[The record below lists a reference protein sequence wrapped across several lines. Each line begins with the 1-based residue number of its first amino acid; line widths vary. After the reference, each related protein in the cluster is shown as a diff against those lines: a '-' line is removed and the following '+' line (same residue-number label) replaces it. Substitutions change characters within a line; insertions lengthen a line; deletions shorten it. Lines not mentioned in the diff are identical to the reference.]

1 MKELYTW
8 YCVCVVKTHDT
19 NDNVTTKTQS
29 TFHTKHMNID
39 TWSECARSSLVCFFS
54 QVLVVMIAHH
64 IVAQVSLVRVISWSS
79 HDERIS
85 STLSPPFP
93 STSSSSHSSL
103 TSCTSSCTSST
114 ALRAVA
120 TLRTS
125 PERRWTQLTN
135 PTSSQITDATREGC
149 QGLLDAVWPPQVR
162 AQGAGHRT
170 HDRTSLSRGRGVCPT
185 ERVPQ
190 GHECQRARPGFKKH
204 RRPCP
209 RVALLWWSTV
219 RSRHHIA
226 QCSQL
231 PRRSPP
237 ARSWP
242 RRGCLVAGALGQG
255 DSVSG
260 TCFFRLLQARGSRH
274 RDGRKMERGGSEAWP
289 VGGSSSW

>member
-1 MKELYTW
+1 
-8 YCVCVVKTHDT
+8 
-19 NDNVTTKTQS
+19 
-29 TFHTKHMNID
+29 
-39 TWSECARSSLVCFFS
+39 
-54 QVLVVMIAHH
+54 MIAHH

-85 STLSPPFP
+85 STLSSPFP

-149 QGLLDAVWPPQVR
+149 QALLDAVWPPQVR

-170 HDRTSLSRGRGVCPT
+170 QDRTSLLRGRGVCPT

-209 RVALLWWSTV
+209 RVALLWCDNISGECTVWSTPLT
-219 RSRHHIA
+219 A
-226 QCSQL
+226 TTETGL
-231 PRRSPP
+231 RRQTKNSSKCRTRTRC
-237 ARSWP
+237 AM
-242 RRGCLVAGALGQG
+242 RRCWFSINKQDMLDAVTAAKVIEKLG
-255 DSVSG
+255 
-260 TCFFRLLQARGSRH
+260 LHNL
-274 RDGRKMERGGSEAWP
+274 RKRE
-289 VGGSSSW
+289 